1 MNPALV
7 EVLVRQFEGSSGT
20 PAESRLN
27 NLTANLRFLT
37 KYGHLLPSEVMTAP
51 SALIRGKAVLAQQR
65 PLQTKVFLDQQDV
78 TGSFLNPDTMFE
90 SAFQEILFMVKS
102 AREQNLQYLPYVPL
116 NIVVDKE
123 PGTLRPCL
131 TFVTRFGLTD
141 AVATV
146 QAAPV
151 NTPITMKDMQV
162 IDRQI
167 TGLQERGNVFH
178 SNNPHGD
185 EHAIFTAAE
194 AARPAVEAQRALQQQ
209 MVTQAVESLP
219 VAPVP
224 RSEPITP
231 LQAAI
236 AESPDELNELPFVS
250 DKVAPRPST
259 EFLYDPAS
267 IPVPVREART
277 VVETVVTEP
286 VKKKTGWP
294 KGKPRP
300 KRGEPGFKDNGFKAK
315 STTDAVVEAPKK
327 EEPKK
332 FGDFSQVKWG

>member
-1 MNPALV
+1 MNKTLV

-27 NLTANLRFLT
+27 NLTANLRFLA
-37 KYGHLLPSEVMTAP
+37 KYGHLLPQEVMTAP
-51 SALIRGKAVLAQQR
+51 SAMVRGKAVLAQQR
-65 PLQTKVFLDQQDV
+65 NLQTKVYLDQQDI
-78 TGSFLNPDTMFE
+78 TGTFLNPDTMFE

-102 AREQNLQYLPYVPL
+102 AAQQNLQYLPYVPL

-131 TFVTRFGLTD
+131 TFVTRFGITE

-151 NTPITMKDMQV
+151 VEKPITMKDVQV
-162 IDRQI
+162 LDRQL
-167 TGLQERGNVFH
+167 TELQERGNVVG
-178 SNNPHGD
+178 SPPVIRQQVVGNPDGNLS
-185 EHAIFTAAE
+185 ASFT
-194 AARPAVEAQRALQQQ
+194 PPVE
-209 MVTQAVESLP
+209 VDSLP

-236 AESPDELNELPFVS
+236 AESPEELNELPFVS
-250 DKVAPRPST
+250 DKVAPSPSS
-259 EFLYDPAS
+259 EFLYDPAAIS
-267 IPVPVREART
+267 MPVREART
-277 VVETVVTEP
+277 VVETTTTEP
-286 VKKKTGWP
+286 AKPKGKGWP

-315 STTDAVVEAPKK
+315 PKTEAAPKV
-327 EEPKK
+327 ETPKV
-332 FGDFSQVKWG
+332 GDFSKVKWG